1 MIALIQAR
9 VNSKRLPKK
18 VLLKINRRTI
28 LEIIHKRLEK
38 SKFITKII
46 FIIPNDKK
54 NLILEKKLI
63 NLKYEY
69 FKGSS
74 LNVLKRYYDAA
85 KFYKLKN
92 LIRITSDCPLID
104 PSIIDKMIL
113 KFRKNNLDYL
123 SNNNPPSFPHGL
135 DLEII
140 KFDSIKKAYLN
151 AKSSRDKEHVTYYIT
166 RNKKMFRIKNF
177 MNKKDS
183 SQIRITLDY
192 KKDFTVIKKI
202 FNNFYPNIN
211 FRLND
216 IEKLYLKKP
225 KIFKDNLCIYKV
237 KI

>member
-166 RNKKMFRIKNF
+166 RNKK
-177 MNKKDS
+177 S
-183 SQIRITLDY
+183 LEL
-192 KKDFTVIKKI
+192 KI
-202 FNNFYPNIN
+202 
-211 FRLND
+211 L
-216 IEKLYLKKP
+216 
-225 KIFKDNLCIYKV
+225 
-237 KI
+237 

>member
-166 RNKKMFRIKNF
+166 RNKKKFRIKNF

-225 KIFKDNLCIYKV
+225 KIFKDNLCYL
-237 KI
+237 

>member
-92 LIRITSDCPLID
+92 LIIITSDCPLID

-225 KIFKDNLCIYKV
+225 KIFKDNLCYL
-237 KI
+237 

>member
-85 KFYKLKN
+85 KFYKLKD

-166 RNKKMFRIKNF
+166 RNKKKFRIKNF

-225 KIFKDNLCIYKV
+225 KIFKDNLCYL
-237 KI
+237 

>member
-54 NLILEKKLI
+54 NLILKKKLI

-104 PSIIDKMIL
+104 PSIIDKIIL

-192 KKDFTVIKKI
+192 KKDFTVIKKFLII
-202 FNNFYPNIN
+202 FI
-211 FRLND
+211 L
-216 IEKLYLKKP
+216 I
-225 KIFKDNLCIYKV
+225 
-237 KI
+237 